1 LYAWVQVF
9 VTHAQIMFHNNNQV
23 DKNRNS
29 SLILTCLMVVGA
41 LSAGMPNATALT
53 GNETVAVTNVANNSA
68 FISVSNLD
76 SNDSYYWWAFI
87 YSPNGSLYDYDFGYI
102 SGIGG
107 SGTINYNASWTTPT
121 VTGNYTINGELSDSV
136 GNSLVN
142 DTAYFTIGGGSGS
155 VASETIIATGA
166 TATSASITGSN
177 LNTSQTYQWYAFV
190 YFPSGSLQT
199 SDSGIWNSP
208 NSSTM
213 TDSAS
218 WSRGNQAGNYTLSV
232 RLYEYWSST
241 LLDTHNTT
249 FYSSGPGNLTQDS
262 NEPNEGTSS
271 ATTITLGNVSY
282 GVNIH
287 NSSDDDYYTLNIT
300 SGQMVWVNLTFSH
313 SVGDLQLNV
322 YEWNGLNNWMVDY
335 SHSSSNNEQVIFN
348 TTSST
353 SYYVQ
358 VFSSG
363 GASNYS
369 FSVQSVATPAPPA
382 PTADVNE
389 PNDTVA
395 NATAVGTSL
404 PFSQTNLT
412 IHNSTDEDFFS
423 FPVISGNTYWVNIS
437 FTHSNGDLDL
447 ELYDSSLN
455 FVDSSTST
463 SDDESVT
470 DTPSS
475 NMTMYAYVYG
485 WSSATNNYDITVE
498 SSSGGS
504 TVTNV
509 TGIVSTVFFS
519 NATYGEF
526 TMSNL
531 TNTASY
537 DLDAYLL
544 EWNGTNYTSLGTF
557 TQGWTSNGSN
567 NMIPAFV
574 TLAEE
579 STFCLY
585 GELYDV
591 TTSTNGIYLDDDLDC
606 LYHEMMEGFVSSDT
620 GGTIDAQN
628 LSAGAGYYYEWY
640 LYIGGGTTYLQSGS
654 GNFTANSSTQSYNV
668 NWNQPGSGAIRCF
681 TTFLFNS
688 TFVQIGQHE
697 DCFTPTWPGI
707 NATGITANSN
717 ATTNTFYFDAV
728 DLDVGDNYILQANI
742 ERYSNGTVVDFS
754 TPTNFT
760 AGASNSSFNWVFN
773 TPSVSGYYCAYAD
786 LWNATSVWMGNDSI
800 CFLIVHDDD
809 GDGVWNEN
817 DLCANTPSNATV
829 DIFGCAATQRDS
841 DNDGVND
848 AQDAFPFDSTQW
860 QDSDGDG
867 YGDNASGNNSDAFPT
882 DSSQW
887 SDVDGDGYGDNPN
900 GTNADAFPNDP
911 NEWVDSDGDGVGDN
925 GDLLPNDASQ
935 WVDSDGDGY
944 GDNPSGTN
952 GDAFPTDSTQW
963 SDTDGDGY
971 GDNSNVTG
979 GDLWP
984 TDPSQWW
991 DSDGDGYGD
1000 NTSGTNGDAFPAD
1013 GTQWSDGDGD
1023 GWGDNPSGNNPDAF
1037 PQDGTQ
1043 WADQDG
1049 DGYGDN
1055 ANGNNPDAFPTD
1067 GTQWADQDGDG
1078 YGDNP
1083 QGNNPDAFPT
1093 DGTQWADG
1101 DGDGYGDNPQG
1112 NNADAFPSDQTQWA
1126 DRDGDGYGDNPL
1138 GTNPDDCPDTPQGE
1152 TVDSTGCSA
1161 TERDGDGDGVMD
1173 ASDDCLFENASGWD
1187 NDGDGCIDDTDGDGY
1202 DDPDDNCINEDSTGW
1217 DADHDGCIDD
1227 TDGDLVKDNVDNCPT
1242 TDASGYDNDLDGCID
1257 DSDGDMIPDDQ
1268 DDCRFVNATGFDNDG
1283 DGCIDDSDG
1292 DNIKDDTDSCRYEN
1306 ATGFDDDQ
1314 DGCIDDSDSD
1324 GVKDN
1329 VDSCANTQDISTIDN
1344 DGCSDHQRDTD
1355 GDTVKDFY
1363 DNCPNT
1369 PPGEQ
1374 VNSEGCSATQRD
1386 TDGDYVVDADDECPG
1401 TEDGVS
1407 VNNDGCADNQLDT
1420 DNDSVDDSVDQCS
1433 NTPSNETA
1441 NNFGCSKSQWDSDSD
1456 QYMDSEDDCP
1466 NDAGTSTIDRV
1477 GCLDSDGDGVSDLND
1492 AFPQDVTKQAASDG
1506 EEGGISPLAL
1516 ALVGMFVLFSIV
1528 AGAIL
1533 VIRMRGGEDEKDQF
1547 SGGLTAQ
1554 PAESLSDM
1562 AMPTEVESS
1571 LGITQADQVEVST
1584 SEPEQWVDENGVT
1597 WHRQPDGVLLRWTGE
1612 AWEPQN

>member
-1 LYAWVQVF
+1 MYLAREEGAR
-9 VTHAQIMFHNNNQV
+9 TQI
-23 DKNRNS
+23 R
-29 SLILTCLMVVGA
+29 SLILACLMLLGA
-41 LSAGMPNATALT
+41 LATGVPNVTALT
-53 GNETVAVTNVANNSA
+53 GNETVAVTSVTNNSA
-68 FISVSNLD
+68 YISVSNLD
-76 SNDSYYWWAFI
+76 SNDTYYWWAFI
-87 YSPNGSLYDYDFGYI
+87 YSPNGTLYDFDYGYI
-102 SGIGG
+102 SGLGG
-107 SGTINYNASWTTPT
+107 AGTINYGVSWTTPT
-121 VTGNYTINGELSDSV
+121 VAGNYTINGELSDGV
-136 GNSLVN
+136 GVSLVN
-142 DTAYFTIGGGSGS
+142 DTQYFTIGGGGGT
-155 VASETIIATGA
+155 VLSETIIATGA
-166 TATSASITGSN
+166 TATSANVTGSN
-177 LNTSQTYQWYAFV
+177 LNSSQTYQWYAFV
-190 YFPSGSLQT
+190 YYPSGSLQT

-208 NSSTM
+208 NSTTM

-232 RLYEYWSST
+232 RLYEYWSSV
-241 LLDTHNTT
+241 LLDTYNTT
-249 FYSSGPGNLTQDS
+249 FYSNGPGNLTPDS

-271 ATTITLGNVSY
+271 ATSITLGAPIS

-300 SGQMVWVNLTFSH
+300 SGSMVSVNLTFSH

-322 YEWNGLNNWMVDY
+322 YEWNGLNNWLFDY
-335 SHSSSNNEQVIFN
+335 SHSTSDNEQVIFN
-348 TTSST
+348 VTSST
-353 SYYVQ
+353 TYYVQ

-369 FSVQSVATPAPPA
+369 FSVQSTPTPPPPT

-389 PNDTVA
+389 PNDSFTT
-395 NATAVGTSL
+395 ATAAGTSL
-404 PFSQTNLT
+404 PYSQTNLS
-412 IHNSTDEDFFS
+412 IHNSTDDDYFS
-423 FPVISGNTYWVNIS
+423 FPAISGVTYWVNIS
-437 FTHSNGDLDL
+437 FTDSNGDLDMD
-447 ELYDSSLN
+447 LYDGTQSWVDGSSS
-455 FVDSSTST
+455 VT
-463 SDDESVT
+463 DDESVT
-470 DTPSS
+470 DTPTS

-485 WSSATNNYDITVE
+485 WASATNNYDITIE

-504 TVTNV
+504 TINV
-509 TGIVSTVFFS
+509 TGNIATVFFS

-531 TNTASY
+531 TNTAAY
-537 DLDAYLL
+537 EIDAYLL
-544 EWNGTNYTSLGTF
+544 EFNGTNYTSLGTF

-567 NMIPAFV
+567 HVEPAFV
-574 TLAEE
+574 TLREE

-585 GELYDV
+585 AELYDM
-591 TTSTNGIYLDDDLDC
+591 TTSTSGVYLDDDLDC
-606 LYHEMMEGFVSSDT
+606 LYHEMMEGFVTSDT
-620 GGTIDAQN
+620 TGTLDAQN
-628 LSAGAGYYYEWY
+628 LSTGDVYYYEWY

-654 GNFTANSSTQSYNV
+654 GNFTANTTSQNYNI
-668 NWNQPGSGAIRCF
+668 NWNQPGSSAIRCL
-681 TTFLFNS
+681 TSFLFNA
-688 TFVQIGQHE
+688 TYVQIGQHQ
-697 DCFTPTWPGI
+697 DCFNPTWPGI
-707 NATGITANSN
+707 SATGLTANSN
-717 ATTNTFYFDAV
+717 STSNTFYFDAV
-728 DLDVGDNYILQANI
+728 NLNVGNNYVIEANI
-742 ERYSNGTVVDFS
+742 ERYSNGTVVDYS
-754 TPTNFT
+754 APTNFT
-760 AGASNSSFNWVFN
+760 ATSTNESFNWVFN

-800 CFLIVHDDD
+800 CFLIIHDDD
-809 GDGVWNEN
+809 SDGVWNEN
-817 DLCANTPSNATV
+817 DLCPNTASNATV
-829 DIFGCAATQRDS
+829 DIYGCAATQRDS

-848 AQDAFPFDSTQW
+848 AQDAFPFDGTQW

-887 SDVDGDGYGDNPN
+887 SDTDGDGYGDNPN

-952 GDAFPTDSTQW
+952 GDAFPSDSTQW
-963 SDTDGDGY
+963 SDSDGDGY

-984 TDPSQWW
+984 NDPSQWW

-1000 NTSGTNGDAFPAD
+1000 NTSGTNGDAFPSD
-1013 GTQWSDGDGD
+1013 STQWSDGDGD
-1023 GWGDNPSGNNPDAF
+1023 GWGDNPNGTNPDAF

-1043 WADQDG
+1043 WSDQDG

-1083 QGNNPDAFPT
+1083 LGNYPDAFPT

-1112 NNADAFPSDQTQWA
+1112 TNADAFPTDGTQWA
-1126 DRDGDGYGDNPL
+1126 DRDSDGYGDNPL
-1138 GTNPDDCPDTPQGE
+1138 GTNPDQCPDTPQGE

-1161 TERDGDGDGVMD
+1161 SERDSDGDGVMD
-1173 ASDDCLFENASGWD
+1173 ASDDCLFENATGWD

-1202 DDPDDNCINEDSTGW
+1202 DDPNDNCINEDSTGW
-1217 DADHDGCIDD
+1217 DTNHDGCIDD
-1227 TDGDLVKDNVDNCPT
+1227 TDGDLVKDNVDACPT
-1242 TDASGYDNDLDGCID
+1242 TNASGFDSDLDGCID

-1268 DDCRFVNATGFDNDG
+1268 DDCRYVNASGYDNDG

-1292 DNIKDDTDSCRYEN
+1292 DNIKDNIDSCPYEN

-1314 DGCIDDSDSD
+1314 DGCVDDNDND

-1329 VDSCANTQDISTIDN
+1329 VDDCANTQDINTIDN
-1344 DGCSDHQRDTD
+1344 NGCSDHQRDTD
-1355 GDTVKDFY
+1355 SDTVKDFY

-1369 PPGEQ
+1369 MVGEQ
-1374 VNSEGCSATQRD
+1374 VNTDGCAANQRD
-1386 TDGDYVVDADDECPG
+1386 TDGDYVVDSNDACPG
-1401 TEDGVS
+1401 TDDGLS
-1407 VNNDGCADNQLDT
+1407 VDNDGCAESQLDT
-1420 DNDSVDDSVDQCS
+1420 DNDSIDDSLDQCS

-1441 NNFGCSKSQWDSDSD
+1441 NNYGCSKSQWDSDGD

-1466 NDAGTSTIDRV
+1466 NVGGTSTIDRI

-1492 AFPQDVTKQAASDG
+1492 AFPQDATKQAAADST
-1506 EEGGISPLAL
+1506 EEGGFSPLAL

-1533 VIRMRGGEDEKDQF
+1533 VLRMRGSEDEEEQF
-1547 SGGLTAQ
+1547 SGSLTAQ
-1554 PAESLSDM
+1554 PAESFNEM
-1562 AMPTEVESS
+1562 AMPTGVDSELGLNQMNEGALVAAQVGVE
-1571 LGITQADQVEVST
+1571 T

-1597 WHRQPDGVLLRWTGE
+1597 WHRQPDGAVLFWNGE
-1612 AWEPQN
+1612 AWEPQS